1 MSVGKPRLIIN
12 LFISIIYI
20 YIIMLIKIIFAI
32 ILIIGEVSSKKL
44 DGYLINYEKTGNIRK
59 DVGKEIITTTQLM
72 NLFKHNF

>member
-44 DGYLINYEKTGNIRK
+44 EGYLINYEKTGNIRK